1 MPSKGTL
8 CSAEEVLPS
17 HCLETVNKGTSLLV
31 FGVLI
36 IGIFSYG
43 FVGNT
48 VYQTEIVYN
57 ERQQGELVY
66 YVLLSSVFNE
76 SPKD

>member
-8 CSAEEVLPS
+8 CGAEKVLPS
-17 HCLETVNKGTSLLV
+17 RCLETINKGTSFLV
-31 FGVLI
+31 FGILI
-36 IGIFSYG
+36 IGIFSHG
-43 FVGNT
+43 FVGNI
-48 VYQTEIVYN
+48 VYQTELVYN
-57 ERQQGELVY
+57 ERQQEELVY

>member
-8 CSAEEVLPS
+8 CSAEKVLPS

-31 FGVLI
+31 FGILI

>member
-8 CSAEEVLPS
+8 CGAEKVLPS
-17 HCLETVNKGTSLLV
+17 HCLETINKGTSFLV
-31 FGVLI
+31 FGILI
-36 IGIFSYG
+36 IGIFSHS
-43 FVGNT
+43 FVGNI
-48 VYQTEIVYN
+48 YWLCLIDYN
-57 ERQQGELVY
+57 KRQQEELVY